1 MSTVDATCLGVL
13 ILGVCVPVP
22 GEPRAEAE
30 SRGWAETCGTVMR
43 GPDGTGWEG
52 NLNPPTWR
60 KRVGGSLA
68 GTQGKVDSVFLLSF
82 DGTDVIQR
90 SLQPYCRGS
99 GDRWTC
105 SAAGQSFVA
114 ERCRKMFW
122 RFVPA
127 RATDGGTVDWCGQ
140 YAPLF
145 ESLLRTEK
153 PTHDGGTVR

>member
-1 MSTVDATCLGVL
+1 MGATCLGVL

-22 GEPRAEAE
+22 GQSRIEAQA
-30 SRGWAETCGTVMR
+30 RGWTETCGTVMR

-60 KRVGGSLA
+60 KRIFGGLS
-68 GTQGKVDSVFLLSF
+68 GTQGKVDDVFLLLL

-90 SLQPYCRGS
+90 SLQPYCRGNR
-99 GDRWTC
+99 DRWTC

-114 ERCRKMFW
+114 ERCRKVFW
-122 RFVPA
+122 RLFPV
-127 RATDGGTVDWCGQ
+127 RTSDGGTDDWCGE

-145 ESLLRTEK
+145 ESLVQTENLVR
-153 PTHDGGTVR
+153 DGGAAR